1 MTIES
6 ETLLPEPSSSD
17 VPTEMVQSDVREDE
31 DIMVNETAEAPVS
44 SCALPTSSADLF
56 GGELGVDEL
65 NGEFIACA
73 TVPFACQSIFFLT

>member
-17 VPTEMVQSDVREDE
+17 VPTEMVQSDVREAE

-65 NGEFIACA
+65 NGEFISCA
-73 TVPFACQSIFFLT
+73 NVPFSCPFDIFLT